1 MIEVSVLEGTNMLNI
16 KGMNESKEIDGCL
29 YCKQT
34 PRGLLTEC
42 PGDRTMSDAQP
53 RGTTQALRRK

>member
-1 MIEVSVLEGTNMLNI
+1 MESTKMLNI
-16 KGMNESKEIDGCL
+16 KGMNESKEIDRYL

-34 PRGLLTEC
+34 SWGLLTEC

-53 RGTTQALRRK
+53 RGILQALRRK